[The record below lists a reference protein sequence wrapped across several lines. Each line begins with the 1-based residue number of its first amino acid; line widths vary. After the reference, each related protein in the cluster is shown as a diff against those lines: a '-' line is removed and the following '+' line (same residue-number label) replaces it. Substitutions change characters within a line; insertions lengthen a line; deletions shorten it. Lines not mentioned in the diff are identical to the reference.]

1 MTSPNSRSVVMAS
14 AYAIGLVLLA
24 AGVVVILRM
33 RCENFGC
40 MGIGVAWFAWAVA
53 GFLPVFVLGLW
64 ARWRATAASRVRRWV
79 GWGLSAQVGGGLA
92 LAALWGWRT
101 LRF

>member
-1 MTSPNSRSVVMAS
+1 MAPPSCRSVVMAS

-53 GFLPVFVLGLW
+53 GFLPVLVLGLW
-64 ARWRATAASRVRRWV
+64 AHWRADAESPVRRWI
-79 GWGLSAQVGGGLA
+79 GWGLRVQWSGGLA
-92 LAALWGWRT
+92 LAALWGWRA